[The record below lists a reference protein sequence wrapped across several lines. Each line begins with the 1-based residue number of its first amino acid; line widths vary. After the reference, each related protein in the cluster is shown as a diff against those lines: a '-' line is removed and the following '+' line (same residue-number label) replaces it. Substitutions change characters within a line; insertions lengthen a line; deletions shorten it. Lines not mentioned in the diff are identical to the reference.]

1 MPLSFLKC
9 IKKLLFVW
17 LVAVNF
23 AFQID
28 LVAQTTTIKKFTTA
42 EGLSNDDVR
51 DIHED
56 RFGYKWI
63 STGHG
68 LNKYDGYNFE
78 VFRHNPQDA
87 YSLQANSQGRIFED
101 GLGNIWVTLDI
112 GGVNKYDRASG
123 KFYFYNY
130 DKEQPNHL
138 NNFVKTMGFDAQ
150 GRGWVGTHKEIN
162 LIDENSQKFV
172 PVSVV
177 GQEGI
182 NVLNIYESKAGQIWV
197 TAIEGVFLYSDS
209 LNRFEPVDYNGVPI
223 KGAYLPV
230 EIGDALWLGVL
241 DAGVYKV
248 QTSDLQVSKVQV
260 NSYGSWISNVFETS
274 DHALA
279 ISIRGEGIYKYV
291 NGDWRE
297 VIIPGFETSQLL
309 VAHGNPKNGELL
321 IVSTENEA
329 FSLKADGALEKIIK
343 SDFTLSAFWLDSRES
358 TLWLG
363 SRGGGVIQ
371 ASSKSNFFD
380 IVDWKD
386 YDKLGDAM
394 YARIVGRS
402 TEGGIYMSTEKGL
415 LLLDP
420 VNQHVNQVLN
430 NSKND
435 FHHFIR
441 LLKDEGKRI
450 MLATDDGLFSFDKQ
464 TKTFRGPSSTFPG
477 RVSEFLY
484 DRHDVLWLINNE
496 QLLKQTPNGFINTR
510 EWDNVPVQFKSAQGR
525 KLFIDSEGSMWLA
538 TIREGMFRIR
548 EDNGAYDVKQF
559 KYSGVRES
567 GFQSQTINDIYEDA
581 ESRLWIGGFSSGLME
596 FDRQTETWISHT
608 PKGSMPIPNIQS
620 IEQADDGALW
630 VSSING
636 LHSYRPKKRQFKH
649 YTTHNGLPGNTFR
662 FHSSIKTESGT
673 LFFGSTE
680 GIMYFKPS
688 EVKDDLTYP
697 DIQIESVRLFD
708 EQVQKE
714 RPIQQVDRLEFQH
727 NQNFIGFDFIAIDY
741 LNPNDI
747 VYSYKLEGVDDSWS
761 NSTKL
766 RSVNYASL
774 SPGTYT
780 FRVRAGRN
788 AGDWNPVETSLTIE
802 ILSPFWQQ
810 WWFYSI
816 VFVIICSLLYAIL
829 QYRVQRKIQ
838 RLSFMESIR
847 KKAAAD
853 FHDEMGNK
861 LTRIALFS
869 EVLER
874 QINGSNPDA
883 TAYVEKIK
891 HNSRNLNNSMRDFL
905 WALDPKK
912 DSAYDLASML
922 KDFGEELFD
931 KTSIAFSVDQIPT
944 VLQGVNLTMDWK
956 RHLIMTFK
964 EAMHNVLKHA
974 EAKNVSLSFN
984 YRNDQIEIVLTDDG
998 KGFDLE
1004 HHHEGYGLRNM
1015 KSRVNELAAS
1025 FEIQTKNAFGTK
1037 VIFSGKPSIS
1047 ESRV

>member
-1 MPLSFLKC
+1 MRFSFLKR
-9 IKKLLFVW
+9 IQKLLFACLITGFFVCKT
-17 LVAVNF
+17 
-23 AFQID
+23 D
-28 LVAQTTTIKKFTTA
+28 LVAQTTTIKNFTTA

-101 GLGNIWVTLDI
+101 VLGNIWVTLDI

-123 KFYFYNY
+123 KFFFYNY
-130 DKEQPNHL
+130 DKERPNHL
-138 NNFVKTMGFDAQ
+138 NNFVKTMVFDTQ
-150 GRGWVGTHKEIN
+150 GRGWVGTQKGIN
-162 LIDENSQKFV
+162 LIDESSQKFT
-172 PVSVV
+172 PVSILGHEEV
-177 GQEGI
+177 
-182 NVLNIYESKAGQIWV
+182 NVLSVYEDKVGRIWV
-197 TAIEGVFLYSDS
+197 TAIEGVFIYSGS
-209 LNRFEPVDYNGVPI
+209 LNQFEPVENNGVPI

-230 EIGDALWLGVL
+230 EIGDALWLAVF
-241 DAGVYKV
+241 DEGVYKV

-274 DHALA
+274 DHSLA
-279 ISIRGEGIYKYV
+279 ISIRGVGIYKYV
-291 NGDWRE
+291 DGAWQE
-297 VIIPGFETSQLL
+297 VIIPDFETSQLL
-309 VAHGNPKNGELL
+309 VAHGNPKGSELL
-321 IVSTENEA
+321 IVTTENEA
-329 FSLKADGALEKIIK
+329 FSLRAGGALEKVIK
-343 SDFTLSAFWLDSRES
+343 SDFTLSAFWLNNREPA
-358 TLWLG
+358 LWLG
-363 SRGGGVIQ
+363 SRGGGVVQ

-380 IVDWKD
+380 IIDWKD
-386 YDKLGDAM
+386 HDKLGDAM

-402 TEGGIYMSTEKGL
+402 TDGGIYLSTGKGL
-415 LLLDP
+415 LLFNPLDQN
-420 VNQHVNQVLN
+420 VGLVF
-430 NSKND
+430 SYSEND

-441 LLKDEGKRI
+441 LLKEEEERI
-450 MLATDDGLFSFDKQ
+450 ILATDDGFFFFDKKAKLF
-464 TKTFRGPSSTFPG
+464 TGPSSAIPG
-477 RVSEFLY
+477 RVSDFLY
-484 DRHDVLWLINNE
+484 DDHDSFWVIADE
-496 QLLKQTPNGFINTR
+496 RLLKQTPTGFENTR
-510 EWDNVPVQFKSAQGR
+510 EWDNVPAQFKSAQGR

-548 EDNGAYDVKQF
+548 ENNGSYDVKQF

-596 FDRQTETWISHT
+596 FDRQKETWISHT

-636 LHSYRPKKRQFKH
+636 LHSYRPEKRQFKH

-680 GIMYFKPS
+680 GIMYFNPR

-708 EQVQKE
+708 EQVQRD
-714 RPIQQVDRLEFQH
+714 RPIQQIDRLEFRY

-747 VYSYKLEGVDDSWS
+747 VYSYKLEGADDSWS

-788 AGDWNPVETSLTIE
+788 AGDWNPVETSLTIQV
-802 ILSPFWQQ
+802 LSPYWQR

-816 VFVIICSLLYAIL
+816 VFVIMCSLLYAIH

-1004 HHHEGYGLRNM
+1004 QHHEGYGLRNM

-1025 FEIQTKNAFGTK
+1025 FEIQTKIAFGTK